1 VNRSLP
7 ILVLVAA
14 SSVVSAAN
22 QYLETDQVID
32 LYCEGMN
39 WASDEAKHI
48 RVSLDRTN
56 HIVSITDALREKPRV
71 LKLVETPTMYKAHA
85 DHAAGY
91 IDIDR
96 EKTPIASDDGRYCE
110 PGQLCK
116 AYAFYAVDFKLNR
129 QSGKFEYLVVGEIR
143 EEGSNVL
150 LKELNEWGIF
160 RGTRCTKFEQK
171 Y

>member
-1 VNRSLP
+1 MNRSLP
-7 ILVLVAA
+7 ILVIVAA
-14 SSVVSAAN
+14 SSFVSAAN
-22 QYLETDQVID
+22 QYLETDRAID
-32 LYCEGMN
+32 LYCEGTN
-39 WASDEAKHI
+39 WASDKAKHI
-48 RVSLDRTN
+48 QVSLDRTN
-56 HIVSITDALREKPRV
+56 HVVSITDALREEPRV
-71 LKLVETPTMYKAHA
+71 LKLVETPTMYRARG
-85 DHAAGY
+85 DHMAGY

-96 EKTPIASDDGRYCE
+96 EKTPIARGDDSYCE
-110 PGQLCK
+110 PGQMCK
-116 AYAFYAVDFKLNR
+116 AYALYAVDFELNR

>member
-1 VNRSLP
+1 MF
-7 ILVLVAA
+7 IVAA
-14 SSVVSAAN
+14 SSFVSAAN
-22 QYLETDQVID
+22 QYLEMDRAID
-32 LYCEGMN
+32 LYCEGTD
-39 WASDEAKHI
+39 WTSDKLKHI
-48 RVSLDRTN
+48 QVSLDRTN
-56 HIVSITDALREKPRV
+56 HIVTITDAFRDEPRV
-71 LKLVETPTMYKAHA
+71 LELVETPTMYKARG
-85 DHAAGY
+85 DHMAGY

-110 PGQLCK
+110 PGQMCK
-116 AYAFYAVDFKLNR
+116 AYAFYAVDFELNR

-160 RGTRCTKFEQK
+160 RGTRCTKLEQK

>member
-1 VNRSLP
+1 MNRSLP
-7 ILVLVAA
+7 ILVIVAA
-14 SSVVSAAN
+14 SSIVSAAT

-32 LYCEGMN
+32 LYCEGTN

-48 RVSLDRTN
+48 QVSLDRTN
-56 HIVSITDALREKPRV
+56 HIVSITDALREEPRA
-71 LKLVETPTMYKAHA
+71 LELVETPTMYKAHA
-85 DHAAGY
+85 DHAVGY

-96 EKTPIASDDGRYCE
+96 EKTPIASDGGIYCQS
-110 PGQLCK
+110 GQLCK
-116 AYAFYAVDFKLNR
+116 AYAFYAVDFELNR

-160 RGTRCTKFEQK
+160 RGTRCTKLEQK

>member
-1 VNRSLP
+1 MNRLLP
-7 ILVLVAA
+7 VLVIVAA
-14 SSVVSAAN
+14 SSIASAAT

-32 LYCEGMN
+32 LYCQGTN
-39 WASDEAKHI
+39 WTSDEAKHI
-48 RVSLDRTN
+48 QVSLDRTN
-56 HIVSITDALREKPRV
+56 HIVSITDALREQPRV

-85 DHAAGY
+85 DHLAGY

-96 EKTPIASDDGRYCE
+96 EKTPTASDDGIYCE
-110 PGQLCK
+110 PRQLCK
-116 AYAFYAVDFKLNR
+116 AYALYAVDFELNR

-160 RGTRCTKFEQK
+160 RGTRCMKFEQK

>member
-7 ILVLVAA
+7 ILVVVAA
-14 SSVVSAAN
+14 SSIVSAAN
-22 QYLETDQVID
+22 QYRATDQVID
-32 LYCEGMN
+32 LYCEGTN
-39 WASDEAKHI
+39 WASAKAKHI
-48 RVSLDRTN
+48 QVSLDRTN
-56 HIVSITDALREKPRV
+56 HIVSITDALRDEPRV
-71 LKLVETPTMYKAHA
+71 LKLVETPTTYKAHA
-85 DHAAGY
+85 DHVAGY

-116 AYAFYAVDFKLNR
+116 AYAVYTVDFKLNR

-150 LKELNEWGIF
+150 LKDLNEWGIF
-160 RGTRCTKFEQK
+160 RGTRCTKLKQK